1 MFTLNELLQ
10 RQNES
15 LHQLP
20 QIATESP
27 CLSEEQIDGL
37 YILNKY
43 KSCRFCK
50 AYHSSQTL
58 FGPGRERVRFETH
71 NASNLI

>member
-15 LHQLP
+15 LHQLL

-27 CLSEEQIDGL
+27 CLSVEQIDGL

-43 KSCRFCK
+43 KSCRFGK
-50 AYHSSQTL
+50 
-58 FGPGRERVRFETH
+58 
-71 NASNLI
+71 LIIHHKHYLAPALNECALKHTMLLI

>member
-15 LHQLP
+15 LHQLL

-43 KSCRFCK
+43 KSCRFGK
-50 AYHSSQTL
+50 LIIHHKHYLA
-58 FGPGRERVRFETH
+58 PGLERVRFKTH
-71 NASNLI
+71 NAFNLI